1 MRQFKSILLDSIAAC
16 MFQLNKITQEK
27 CSIKQW
33 SIDILQ
39 ALKMRLLFGEML
51 VHIEKRKINLFS
63 EIDQCS
69 LL

>member
-33 SIDILQ
+33 SIAILQ
-39 ALKMRLLFGEML
+39 ALKMRLLFGGML
-51 VHIEKRKINLFS
+51 VHMKKKEK
-63 EIDQCS
+63 
-69 LL
+69 